1 MDSRYGAG
9 SSRRRIG
16 LAAGAALTAAGA
28 AVAGPGAGSAAAAPV
43 AATLHYTCTF
53 PYIGGQQITA
63 RISADFPSSVA
74 AGTSSPRFAVHAAAD
89 VDGAFTTGLRQVLG
103 VRVIEG
109 SVDARTGVAAPQG
122 TRTVSVHLAITPTKV
137 PASGTFAIPATGT
150 APALGFTAPGH
161 GTVSAGDFTLHLVPE
176 DAGGHL
182 SRVGKVDVPCTLN
195 TGQSGIVAAFRVT
208 PSATRTTP
216 PAAPGS
222 PSAPGTGGHGGSAS
236 ARPGTSAPATAT
248 RAPSTSPA
256 TGARTT
262 AAPGARSATTASGA
276 APGTSGPGQ
285 RPDAATEVAAA
296 DTAQTGTGSG
306 HLAALIAGV
315 VAAAALAAAAAL
327 RLVPRLRNRRTG
339 GGA

>member
-1 MDSRYGAG
+1 MDSSYGAG
-9 SSRRRIG
+9 SPRRRIG

-89 VDGAFTTGLRQVLG
+89 VDGAFTAGLRQVLG

-109 SVDARTGVAAPQG
+109 SVDARTSVAAPQG
-122 TRTVSVHLAITPTKV
+122 TRTVSVHLAITPTTV

-176 DAGGHL
+176 DASGDL
-182 SRVGKVDVPCTLN
+182 VAVGKVDVPCALN
-195 TGQSGIVAAFRVT
+195 AGQSGAVAAFRVT
-208 PSATRTTP
+208 PSATKTTP

-222 PSAPGTGGHGGSAS
+222 PSAPGTGGHGSSAS
-236 ARPGTSAPATAT
+236 AHPGTSVPATAT
-248 RAPSTSPA
+248 RTPSTSPS
-256 TGARTT
+256 TGAST
-262 AAPGARSATTASGA
+262 AAASGTPSATASGA

-285 RPDAATEVAAA
+285 RPDTATDVAAA
-296 DTAQTGTGSG
+296 DTAKTGSSSG
-306 HLAALIAGV
+306 HLAALIAGIL
-315 VAAAALAAAAAL
+315 AAAALAAAAAL

-339 GGA
+339 GSA